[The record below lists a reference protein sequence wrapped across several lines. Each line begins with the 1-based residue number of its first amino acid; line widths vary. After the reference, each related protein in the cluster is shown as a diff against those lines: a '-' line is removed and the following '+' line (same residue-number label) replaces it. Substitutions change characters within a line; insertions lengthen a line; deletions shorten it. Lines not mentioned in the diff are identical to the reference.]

1 VSHDPSEI
9 IMMSITEINMMTFMI
24 IIKVGNSSYLCGNR
38 HKFFSGFFDK
48 VQKNSIYLKYNLLL

>member
-1 VSHDPSEI
+1 
-9 IMMSITEINMMTFMI
+9 MMSITEINMMTFMI